1 MNYVSAVLSNSVK
14 IATAEPLS
22 PELQALGSHV
32 DGEAAHLPFASRAE
46 LAAALTA
53 LQRAGFL
60 FVDEPAGWPP
70 AAVFQQ
76 LRDEALVTGA
86 VRTVSWAGPGKPVFG
101 EA

>member
-1 MNYVSAVLSNSVK
+1 MNYVSAVLSKSVK
-14 IATAEPLS
+14 ISIAETLP
-22 PELQALGSHV
+22 PELQALGAHV
-32 DGEAAHLPFASRAE
+32 DGKAAHLPFASKAE

-60 FVDEPAGWPP
+60 FANEPAGWPP

-76 LRDEALVTGA
+76 LRDEALVDGA
-86 VRTVSWAGPGKPVFG
+86 VRTVSWAGPGEVVFG